1 MRESILAVASPGM
14 LKGFFNRFGPLTGF
28 RILATLDS
36 AGPLDSMRI
45 SKGMPNNGQR
55 GKRERQR

>member
-1 MRESILAVASPGM
+1 M